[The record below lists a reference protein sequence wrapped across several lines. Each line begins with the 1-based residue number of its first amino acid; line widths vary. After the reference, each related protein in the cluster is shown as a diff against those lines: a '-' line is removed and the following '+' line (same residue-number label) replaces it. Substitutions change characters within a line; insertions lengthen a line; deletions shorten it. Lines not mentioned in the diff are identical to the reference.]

1 LSKGISYGS
10 TAVEVEANSMRLM
23 LTGDLHLFQTELC
36 CPAPRISHMKIIP
49 TLAALVL
56 LQAAILSARADN
68 DGRSDINMG
77 DDRYGQLGQ
86 STPGYVHVSGPD
98 RQYNQ
103 NVIRHFV
110 DHAGNAVPGSAF
122 SDKKTSSTGSDKSVT
137 STAKG
142 SSPAASAS
150 TTASAG
156 K

>member
-1 LSKGISYGS
+1 
-10 TAVEVEANSMRLM
+10 MRLG
-23 LTGDLHLFQTELC
+23 LTGDLHLSQTELC
-36 CPAPRISHMKIIP
+36 YFTIRISPMKIIS

-77 DDRYGQLGQ
+77 DDQYGRLGQ

-110 DHAGNAVPGSAF
+110 YHAGNAVPGSAF
-122 SDKKTSSTGSDKSVT
+122 SDNKAAPDSGKSVT